1 MREDDPSDRGIPKP
15 IRVANATSASHGAAR
30 RQSCSPAYAF
40 GCTPARCS
48 TVYR

>member
-1 MREDDPSDRGIPKP
+1 MREDDPSDRG
-15 IRVANATSASHGAAR
+15 TSASHGAAR